1 MSNKVV
7 FFIKMWYNDKKN
19 ISIDGIKIY
28 TILNFIKRRIE
39 NERRKKE
46 FKRKKKRFFEKT

>member
-1 MSNKVV
+1 MDFS
-7 FFIKMWYNDKKN
+7 KN
-19 ISIDGIKIY
+19 ITTQLKY